1 MGIYQIKPAFQ
12 RVLRPAESLLIRYR
26 VHPDYITGTALLVSA
41 LGGAALYLSDLWM
54 WLLLTIPL
62 VTIGRTVL
70 NALDGM
76 VATRTGVARPWG
88 EVLNEFSDRLSDV
101 AIFGGLAL
109 NPQVN
114 FQLGTLAVITILLSS
129 YLGTLSKAIGG
140 TRQYGGIMAKADRM
154 VFMAAASVLAI
165 FVGIWVLDYVLAAI
179 AAGAIVTVIQ
189 RGRRIYLEQN
199 RKK

>member
-26 VHPDYITGTALLVSA
+26 VHPDYITGTALLVSV
-41 LGGAALYLSDLWM
+41 LGGAALYLSDRWM

-62 VTIGRTVL
+62 VTMGRTVL

-189 RGRRIYLEQN
+189 RGRRIYLEQK

>member
-41 LGGAALYLSDLWM
+41 LGGAALYLSDRWM

-62 VTIGRTVL
+62 VTMGRTVL

-101 AIFGGLAL
+101 VIFGGLAL

-114 FQLGTLAVITILLSS
+114 FQLGILAVVTILLSS

-189 RGRRIYLEQN
+189 RGRRIYLEQK